1 MIRKFLRQDTSRY
14 SKIGKNRKK
23 LQKWRKPKGRH
34 SKMRNKRKSYPASP
48 SIGYKSSRKE
58 IGKIDNLYPKIVNNL
73 EELNSVTKEHIVIL
87 SSKLGAKKKLT
98 LIKRAS
104 ELNIP
109 IENLS
114 SGVKK

>member
-1 MIRKFLRQDTSRY
+1 
-14 SKIGKNRKK
+14 
-23 LQKWRKPKGRH
+23 
-34 SKMRNKRKSYPASP
+34 MRNKRKSYPASP

-58 IGKIDNLYPKIVNNL
+58 IGKINNLYPKVVSNL
-73 EELNSVTKEHIVIL
+73 DELNSITKGQIAIL
-87 SSKLGAKKKLT
+87 SSKLGAKKKLI

-114 SGVKK
+114 SGEKKWN